1 MMGTGDDNDD
11 DEDND
16 ADGAMT
22 TTMTTTIATA
32 RWATGYEDDGDDDDG
47 GGRRQWRRTTM
58 VVRQRLMS
66 IWRATTERK
75 SQRATWRAVGL
86 HVGLMG
92 DIIPR

>member
-1 MMGTGDDNDD
+1 MGTGDDDGD
-11 DEDND
+11 DEDDD
-16 ADGAMT
+16 ADGVTMT
-22 TTMTTTIATA
+22 TTTTTIATA
-32 RWATGYEDDGDDDDG
+32 RWATGYDGNGDDDG
-47 GGRRQWRRTTM
+47 GGRRRWRRKMT

-75 SQRATWRAVGL
+75 SRRATWRAVGL